1 MEKELGEI
9 KRKKAQTTTNNNSNN
24 NNSPNDEN
32 QHETDIIAKDENLT
46 ETNNNVSA

>member
-9 KRKKAQTTTNNNSNN
+9 KRKKAQTTTNNN

-46 ETNNNVSA
+46 

>member
-9 KRKKAQTTTNNNSNN
+9 KRKKAQTTTNNN